1 MEDLGIDVT
10 NVKLS
15 IVNLFGWQAQQ
26 RLEEKIEKYKE
37 VMGMRER
44 MIDLGI
50 NATDIDKANGN
61 IFKVPPYLLKFYSG
75 QANSQSTEASHDTEP
90 RLPYSRY

>member
-15 IVNLFGWQAQQ
+15 IVNLFGWQSQQ
-26 RLEEKIEKYKE
+26 RLEEKIEKCKE
-37 VMGMRER
+37 AMGMRER

-50 NATDIDKANGN
+50 NATNIDKAIAK
-61 IFKVPPYLLKFYSG
+61 IFKVPLYLLKVYSG
-75 QANSQSTEASHDTEP
+75 QANSQSTEPGHDT
-90 RLPYSRY
+90 